1 MSGIVFWGM
10 SAGISLLFYYVI
22 LFPWTFRRQE
32 PGNIYLLI
40 ISMIICVALA
50 YYAKKR
56 NLSCG
61 LMKEKYLKGEDFWII
76 IAVCPLFMLSNI
88 AIGRDAALRQIVWT
102 AEGVQKIQPM
112 TLALQTSVEQLR
124 GFESVYEDGRNVI
137 LRVFDS
143 MQQVYANLS
152 VHIFN
157 SNVVILYIMIFLTA
171 IYVYGIVAQIC
182 DVKNKGL
189 SKWIKTTIFFAAV
202 GAQLYFFNGIQIFI
216 LMLMTLIILAMIS
229 LARPKIVKLLLL
241 GLMTIGIV
249 LTKNFISDAHLTQ
262 QEISDVQQIVNAV
275 ETNSIVQMDT
285 EKFDTLF
292 YAVSKIRN
300 LWVID
305 KKIDLSRSG
314 IDLNGLNVYLVEG
327 QDLPLSEAAVLSK
340 NSTYS
345 VYPHKKLI

>member
-1 MSGIVFWGM
+1 
-10 SAGISLLFYYVI
+10 
-22 LFPWTFRRQE
+22 
-32 PGNIYLLI
+32 
-40 ISMIICVALA
+40 
-50 YYAKKR
+50 
-56 NLSCG
+56 
-61 LMKEKYLKGEDFWII
+61 
-76 IAVCPLFMLSNI
+76 
-88 AIGRDAALRQIVWT
+88 
-102 AEGVQKIQPM
+102 
-112 TLALQTSVEQLR
+112 
-124 GFESVYEDGRNVI
+124 
-137 LRVFDS
+137 
-143 MQQVYANLS
+143 
-152 VHIFN
+152 
-157 SNVVILYIMIFLTA
+157 
-171 IYVYGIVAQIC
+171 
-182 DVKNKGL
+182 
-189 SKWIKTTIFFAAV
+189 
-202 GAQLYFFNGIQIFI
+202 
-216 LMLMTLIILAMIS
+216 MLMTLIILAMIS

>member
-1 MSGIVFWGM
+1 
-10 SAGISLLFYYVI
+10 
-22 LFPWTFRRQE
+22 
-32 PGNIYLLI
+32 
-40 ISMIICVALA
+40 
-50 YYAKKR
+50 
-56 NLSCG
+56 
-61 LMKEKYLKGEDFWII
+61 
-76 IAVCPLFMLSNI
+76 
-88 AIGRDAALRQIVWT
+88 
-102 AEGVQKIQPM
+102 
-112 TLALQTSVEQLR
+112 
-124 GFESVYEDGRNVI
+124 
-137 LRVFDS
+137 
-143 MQQVYANLS
+143 
-152 VHIFN
+152 
-157 SNVVILYIMIFLTA
+157 
-171 IYVYGIVAQIC
+171 
-182 DVKNKGL
+182 
-189 SKWIKTTIFFAAV
+189 
-202 GAQLYFFNGIQIFI
+202 
-216 LMLMTLIILAMIS
+216 MTLIILAMIS